1 MKKSVEALIWATVF
15 LEAGLRRLIGDWP
28 APTLDELEEVL
39 TERPKALKRPDVPF
53 EEVLT
58 AVGGWPAIVD
68 AVERWRWRKVN
79 RLAWNI
85 FVEVSDIRVYRA
97 ISRLKGKPRWQILT
111 EKYDL
116 TPKTLRLRAQQAVEG
131 IADEILAGVH

>member
-58 AVGGWPAIVD
+58 AVGGWPAIED
-68 AVERWRWRKVN
+68 AVERWRKVN
-79 RLAWNI
+79 QMTWNV
-85 FVEVSDIRVYRA
+85 FVEVSDIRVCPAR
-97 ISRLKGKPRWQILT
+97 SRLKSKPRWQILT
-111 EKYDL
+111 ERYDL

-131 IADEILAGVH
+131 IADEILSLPKN

>member
-28 APTLDELEEVL
+28 APTPEELEDVL
-39 TERPKALKRPDVPF
+39 TERPKALKRPDIPF
-53 EEVLT
+53 AEVLT

-68 AVERWRWRKVN
+68 AVERWRWRKAN
-79 RLAWNI
+79 QLTWNI
-85 FVEVSDIRVYRA
+85 FVEVIFVRA
-97 ISRLKGKPRWQILT
+97 SPARSRLKSKPRWQVLT

-116 TPKTLRLRAQQAVEG
+116 TPKTLRLRGQRAVEG